1 MIKTRIEI
9 KRKQHNGIERRRKEK
24 INIMIYKI
32 SELLPFKPVKKES
45 KTSILERAFEF
56 MKNLKEENDKL
67 LLGEVDNVRGKLFT
81 I

>member
-1 MIKTRIEI
+1 
-9 KRKQHNGIERRRKEK
+9 
-24 INIMIYKI
+24 MIYKI

-67 LLGEVDNVRGKLFT
+67 LLGEVDNVRGKLFA